1 MKFGW
6 AAALA
11 CAATMIFAHA
21 NAKAAP
27 VTLDFESFANPPI
40 GSGINSQGFTL
51 AENGFVL
58 NTSAGFGFASYAAN
72 SNFYTGSVAMFANEA
87 GATVVLTQDGGG
99 VFSIES
105 IALATTNFLPS
116 GNPLIMTGVRSD
128 TSIIQQA
135 FSYDETIEVYSFLPG
150 FTDLVSLSWSQD
162 PTNNVQ
168 FDNIVVDNAPVAV
181 SAPGA
186 ALLMGAFAPAFF
198 AARRARR
205 TA

>member
-6 AAALA
+6 AAALV
-11 CAATMIFAHA
+11 CAATGVFGHG
-21 NAKAAP
+21 NASAAP
-27 VTLDFESFANPPI
+27 VTLDFESFANPAI

-51 AENGFVL
+51 TENGFVL
-58 NTSAGFGFASYAAN
+58 NTSAGFGFASYTSN
-72 SNFYTGSVAMFANEA
+72 SVFYTGSVAMFANQSA
-87 GATVVLTQDGGG
+87 ATVLLTQDGGG

-116 GNPLIMTGVRSD
+116 GNPLVFTGTRSD
-128 TSIIQQA
+128 TSIVQQA
-135 FSYDETIEVYSFLPG
+135 FSYDATMQVYSFLPG
-150 FTDLVSLSWSQD
+150 FTDLVSLSWTQD

-181 SAPGA
+181 SAPGT
-186 ALLMGAFAPAFF
+186 ALLFGSMVTALFAR
-198 AARRARR
+198 RRARR

>member
-1 MKFGW
+1 MKYGL
-6 AAALA
+6 AAALV
-11 CAATMIFAHA
+11 CAATAIFVHG
-21 NAKAAP
+21 NADAAP

-72 SNFYTGSVAMFANEA
+72 SVFYTGSVAMFANEA

-99 VFSIES
+99 AFSIES

-116 GNPLIMTGVRSD
+116 GNPLVFTGVRSD
-128 TSIIQQA
+128 TSIVQQA
-135 FSYDETIEVYSFLPG
+135 FSYDATIQVYSFLPG

-168 FDNIVVDNAPVAV
+168 FDNILVDNAPVAV
-181 SAPGA
+181 PAPGM
-186 ALLMGAFAPAFF
+186 ALLFGSLVTALFSV
-198 AARRARR
+198 RRARR